1 MSNWLLVGLGNPGPT
16 YASHRHNAGYR
27 VVEELARRAG
37 VRFTGAG
44 QLRAEVVQTRLT
56 ASGGLGG
63 VGAEA
68 EQLVLLKP
76 RTFMNES
83 GAAVSKA
90 LAYYRISPER
100 LVVIHDELDI
110 DFGQIRL
117 KFGGGDNGHNGLK
130 SIRAS
135 IGTGDYFRARF
146 GVGRPPGRQDAADYV
161 LSSFPASMSEDVAV
175 EVARC
180 ADAVEALLT
189 VGLDAAQ
196 SQFNS

>member
-16 YASHRHNAGYR
+16 YATHRHNAGYL

-44 QLRAEVVQTRLT
+44 QLRAEVAQTRLT
-56 ASGGLGG
+56 ATGGLGG
-63 VGAEA
+63 IGGEA

-83 GAAVSKA
+83 GAAVGKA
-90 LAYYRISPER
+90 LAYYRVPPEHM
-100 LVVIHDELDI
+100 VVMHDELDL
-110 DFGQIRL
+110 DFGQLRL

-130 SIRAS
+130 SIRRS
-135 IGTGDYFRARF
+135 LGTGDYFRARF
-146 GVGRPPGRQDAADYV
+146 GVGRPPGRQDPADYV
-161 LSSFPASMSEDVAV
+161 LSNFPASLAEDVGV
-175 EVARC
+175 EVSRC

-196 SQFNS
+196 SRFNS

>member
-83 GAAVSKA
+83 GAAVGKA
-90 LAYYRISPER
+90 LAYYRVPPER
-100 LVVIHDELDI
+100 LIVIHDELDI

-180 ADAVEALLT
+180 ADAVEALLS

>member
-83 GAAVSKA
+83 GAAVGKA

>member
-16 YASHRHNAGYR
+16 YASHRHNAGYL
-27 VVEELARRAG
+27 VVDELARRAG

-44 QLRAEVVQTRLT
+44 NLRAEVAQTRLT
-56 ASGGLGG
+56 ADGGLGG
-63 VGAEA
+63 VGVEA

-83 GAAVSKA
+83 GAAVGKA
-90 LAYYRISPER
+90 LAYYRVPPEHM
-100 LVVIHDELDI
+100 VVMHDELDL
-110 DFGQIRL
+110 DFGQLRL

-130 SIRAS
+130 SIRRS
-135 IGTGDYFRARF
+135 LGTGDYFRARF
-146 GVGRPPGRQDAADYV
+146 GVGRPPGRQDPADYV
-161 LSSFPASMSEDVAV
+161 LSNFPTSASEDVAV
-175 EVARC
+175 EVSRC

-196 SQFNS
+196 SRFNS

>member
-16 YASHRHNAGYR
+16 YASHRHNAGYL

-44 QLRAEVVQTRLT
+44 QLRAEVAQTRLT
-56 ASGGLGG
+56 EAGGLGG

-83 GAAVSKA
+83 GAAVGKA
-90 LAYYRISPER
+90 LAYYRIPPER

-110 DFGQIRL
+110 DFGQLRL

-130 SIRAS
+130 SIRRS

-146 GVGRPPGRQDAADYV
+146 GVGRPPGRQDPADYV
-161 LSSFPASMSEDVAV
+161 LSNFPASLAEDVAV
-175 EVARC
+175 EVSRC
-180 ADAVEALLT
+180 ADAVEGLLT
-189 VGLDAAQ
+189 IGLDAAQ
-196 SQFNS
+196 SRFNS

>member
-1 MSNWLLVGLGNPGPT
+1 MSNWLLVGLGNRGPT
-16 YASHRHNAGYR
+16 YASHRHNAGYL

-44 QLRAEVVQTRLT
+44 QLRAEVAQTRLT

-63 VGAEA
+63 VGGEA

-83 GAAVSKA
+83 GAAVGKA
-90 LAYYRISPER
+90 LAYYRIPPER

-110 DFGQIRL
+110 DFGQLRV

-130 SIRAS
+130 SIRRS
-135 IGTGDYFRARF
+135 LGTGDYFRARF
-146 GVGRPPGRQDAADYV
+146 GVGRPPGRQDPADYV
-161 LSSFPASMSEDVAV
+161 LSNFPTSASEDVAV
-175 EVARC
+175 EVSRC

-196 SQFNS
+196 SRFNS

>member
-16 YASHRHNAGYR
+16 YASHRHNAGYL

-44 QLRAEVVQTRLT
+44 QLRAEVAQTRLT

-63 VGAEA
+63 VGVEA

-83 GAAVSKA
+83 GAAVGKA
-90 LAYYRISPER
+90 LAYYRIPPER
-100 LVVIHDELDI
+100 LVVIHDELDL
-110 DFGQIRL
+110 DFGQLRL

-130 SIRAS
+130 SIRRS
-135 IGTGDYFRARF
+135 LGTGDYFRARF
-146 GVGRPPGRQDAADYV
+146 GVGRPSGRQDPADYV
-161 LSSFPASMSEDVAV
+161 LSSFPASASEDVAV
-175 EVARC
+175 EVSRC

-196 SQFNS
+196 SRFNS

>member
-83 GAAVSKA
+83 GAAVGKA
-90 LAYYRISPER
+90 LAYYRIPPER